1 VSIITVYSSRQ
12 KQILQYVQK
21 LQSEAILLMVPKNI
35 YYFSGFLSEP
45 HERFFALYIDVQ
57 TEKTILF
64 VPSLDMDAAQAE
76 AVVDEI
82 IPVSDVENP
91 YEIFKQSIGKV
102 PVRFALEKSYMTISQ
117 VEQFNQQI
125 PTFSYEDIETYI
137 WQMRANKSENE
148 VAKVKQAITISEQAL
163 QHTWDQIKIG
173 MTELEVKAE
182 LEYQMTVL
190 GADAIAFETIVL
202 SGKRAALPHG
212 SAGDT
217 KIDHGDFLLFD
228 FGVTKDGYHSD
239 LTRTCIVGEG
249 TAEQRKMYETVR
261 KANEQAIQTVTI
273 GEKLQTID
281 KAARSLIE
289 EQGYGKYFTHRIGHG
304 LGLDVHEYP
313 SIHANNEEFIQEG
326 LLFTIEPGIYVPE
339 IGGVRIED
347 DIYITSEGKVEVLS
361 SFTKEL
367 IYV

>member
-1 VSIITVYSSRQ
+1 MITVYQSRQ
-12 KQILQYVQK
+12 KQILQYIQQT
-21 LQSEAILLMVPKNI
+21 QSEAILLMVPKNI
-35 YYFSGFLSEP
+35 YYFTGFLSEP
-45 HERFFALYIDVQ
+45 HERFFALHIDSQ
-57 TEKTILF
+57 TGKSILF

-91 YEIFKQSIGKV
+91 YEIFKQCIGKV
-102 PVRFALEKSYMTISQ
+102 TGRFALEKSYMTISQ
-117 VEQFNQQI
+117 LEQFNQQI

-148 VAKVKQAITISEQAL
+148 IAKIKQAIAISEQAL
-163 QHTWDQIKIG
+163 QYTWDQIKIG

-182 LEYQMTVL
+182 LEYQMTIL

-217 KIDHGDFLLFD
+217 KINRGDFLLFD

-249 TAEQRKMYETVR
+249 TEEQIKIYNTVR
-261 KANEQAIQTVTI
+261 EAYERAIQTVKI
-273 GEKLQTID
+273 GTKLQMID
-281 KAARSLIE
+281 KVARLFIE

-313 SIHANNEEFIQEG
+313 SIHSNNEELIQEG

-347 DIYITSEGKVEVLS
+347 DIYITSDGKVEVLS